1 MTNHNSGQQYLD
13 ELLSSLSGDKLSEID
28 FDKLADWLQEL
39 KVSLADSCEL
49 QAELK
54 LMREDYLNR
63 IAGMVKAVT
72 IVERS
77 SGSTEKV
84 LAYLEDLESLSAA
97 ELIEQYRKTSH
108 RFRIAFPTTF
118 GLPPVS
124 NNNFTGLKETKDYK

>member
-1 MTNHNSGQQYLD
+1 MTDHNNSQKYLD

-28 FDKLADWLQEL
+28 FDKLTDCLQEL
-39 KVSLADSCEL
+39 KSNLADSCKL

-63 IAGMVKAVT
+63 IAGMVKAIT

-77 SGSTEKV
+77 SGATEKV
-84 LAYLEDLESLSAA
+84 LAYLEDLENLTAA

-124 NNNFTGLKETKDYK
+124 SNSSRGLKDTQDYK

>member
-1 MTNHNSGQQYLD
+1 MTDHNNSQKYLD
-13 ELLSSLSGDKLSEID
+13 ELLISLSGDKLSEID
-28 FDKLADWLQEL
+28 FDKLTDWLQEL
-39 KVSLADSCEL
+39 KVSLVNSSEL
-49 QAELK
+49 QTELK

-63 IAGMVKAVT
+63 IAGMVKAIT

-84 LAYLEDLESLSAA
+84 LAYLEDLENLTAA

-108 RFRIAFPTTF
+108 KFRIAFPTTF

-124 NNNFTGLKETKDYK
+124 NNSIAGLKDTQDYK

>member
-1 MTNHNSGQQYLD
+1 MTNHNSGQKYID
-13 ELLSSLSGDKLSEID
+13 ELLISLKGDKLSEID
-28 FDKLADWLQEL
+28 FDKLTEWLQEIKTTL
-39 KVSLADSCEL
+39 DNSCEL
-49 QAELK
+49 QSELK

-63 IAGMVKAVT
+63 IAGMLKAVT

-77 SGSTEKV
+77 SAAPEKV
-84 LAYLEDLESLSAA
+84 LAYLEDLENLKAA

-124 NNNFTGLKETKDYK
+124 YNNSTGLKETKDYK

>member
-1 MTNHNSGQQYLD
+1 MTDHNNSQKYLD

-28 FDKLADWLQEL
+28 FDKLTDWLQEL
-39 KVSLADSCEL
+39 KVSLANSCEL
-49 QAELK
+49 EAELK

-63 IAGMVKAVT
+63 IAGMVKAIT

-77 SGSTEKV
+77 SGATEKV
-84 LAYLEDLESLSAA
+84 LAYLEDLENLSAA

-108 RFRIAFPTTF
+108 KFRIAFPTTF

-124 NNNFTGLKETKDYK
+124 NNSIAGLKDTQDYK

>member
-1 MTNHNSGQQYLD
+1 MTNHNSGQKYLD
-13 ELLSSLSGDKLSEID
+13 ELLISLSGDKLSEID
-28 FDKLADWLQEL
+28 FDKLTDWLQEL
-39 KVSLADSCEL
+39 KASLAKSCEL
-49 QAELK
+49 QSELK

-84 LAYLEDLESLSAA
+84 LTYLEDLEKLSAA
-97 ELIEQYRKTSH
+97 ELLEQYRKTSN

-124 NNNFTGLKETKDYK
+124 NNSSTGLKETQDYK

>member
-1 MTNHNSGQQYLD
+1 MTNPNIGRNYLD
-13 ELLSSLSGDKLSEID
+13 ELLISLSGDKLSEID
-28 FDKLADWLQEL
+28 FDKLTDWLREL
-39 KVSLADSCEL
+39 KSSLADSCEL

-84 LAYLEDLESLSAA
+84 LAYLEDLKDLNAE

-124 NNNFTGLKETKDYK
+124 NSSIAGLKETSDYK

>member
-1 MTNHNSGQQYLD
+1 MTDHNNSQKYLD
-13 ELLSSLSGDKLSEID
+13 ELLISLSGDKLSEID
-28 FDKLADWLQEL
+28 FDKLTDWLQEL
-39 KVSLADSCEL
+39 KVSLVNSSEL
-49 QAELK
+49 QTELK

-63 IAGMVKAVT
+63 IAGMVKAIT

-84 LAYLEDLESLSAA
+84 LAYLEDLENLTAA

-124 NNNFTGLKETKDYK
+124 SNSIAGLKETNDYK

>member
-1 MTNHNSGQQYLD
+1 MTNHNSGQKYLD

-28 FDKLADWLQEL
+28 FDKLTACLQEL
-39 KVSLADSCEL
+39 KASLVSSCEL
-49 QAELK
+49 QSELK

-72 IVERS
+72 IVER
-77 SGSTEKV
+77 GSTAPEKV
-84 LAYLEDLESLSAA
+84 LAYLEDLENSNAA

-118 GLPPVS
+118 GLPPLS
-124 NNNFTGLKETKDYK
+124 NNSSTGLKETKDYK

>member
-1 MTNHNSGQQYLD
+1 MTNPNIGRNYLD
-13 ELLSSLSGDKLSEID
+13 ELLISLSGDKLSEID
-28 FDKLADWLQEL
+28 FDKLTDWLLEL
-39 KVSLADSCEL
+39 KSSLANSSEL

-84 LAYLEDLESLSAA
+84 LAYLEDLKDLNAE

-124 NNNFTGLKETKDYK
+124 NSSIAGLKETSDYK

>member
-1 MTNHNSGQQYLD
+1 MTNHNSGQKYID
-13 ELLSSLSGDKLSEID
+13 ELLISLKGDKLSEID
-28 FDKLADWLQEL
+28 FDELTEWLQEIKTTL
-39 KVSLADSCEL
+39 DNSCEL
-49 QAELK
+49 QSELK

-63 IAGMVKAVT
+63 IAGMLKAVT

-77 SGSTEKV
+77 SAAPEKV
-84 LAYLEDLESLSAA
+84 LAYLEDLENLKAA

-124 NNNFTGLKETKDYK
+124 YNNSTGLKETKDYK

>member
-1 MTNHNSGQQYLD
+1 MTDHNNSQKYLD

-28 FDKLADWLQEL
+28 FDKLTDCLQEL
-39 KVSLADSCEL
+39 KSSLADSCKL

-63 IAGMVKAVT
+63 IAGMVKAIT

-77 SGSTEKV
+77 SGATEKV
-84 LAYLEDLESLSAA
+84 LAYLEDLENLSAA

-108 RFRIAFPTTF
+108 KFRIAFPTTF
-118 GLPPVS
+118 GLPPLS
-124 NNNFTGLKETKDYK
+124 NNSFAGPKDTQDYK

>member
-1 MTNHNSGQQYLD
+1 MTDHNNSQKYLD

-28 FDKLADWLQEL
+28 FDKLTDCLQEL
-39 KVSLADSCEL
+39 KVSLANSSEL
-49 QAELK
+49 QTELK

-63 IAGMVKAVT
+63 IAGMVKAIT

-84 LAYLEDLESLSAA
+84 LAYLEELENLSAA

-124 NNNFTGLKETKDYK
+124 SNSIAGLKETSDYK

>member
-1 MTNHNSGQQYLD
+1 MTNHNNSRNYLD
-13 ELLSSLSGDKLSEID
+13 ELLISLSGDKLSEID
-28 FDKLADWLQEL
+28 FDKLTDWLQEL
-39 KVSLADSCEL
+39 KASLAKSCEL
-49 QAELK
+49 DSELK

-77 SGSTEKV
+77 SGSAEKV
-84 LAYLEDLESLSAA
+84 LAYLEDLEKLSAA

-124 NNNFTGLKETKDYK
+124 NNSSAGLKETNDYK

>member
-1 MTNHNSGQQYLD
+1 MTDHNNSQKYLD
-13 ELLSSLSGDKLSEID
+13 ELLISLSGDKLSEID
-28 FDKLADWLQEL
+28 FDKLTDWLQEL
-39 KVSLADSCEL
+39 KVSLVNSSEL
-49 QAELK
+49 QTELK

-63 IAGMVKAVT
+63 IAGMVKAIT

-84 LAYLEDLESLSAA
+84 LAYLEDLENLTAA

-118 GLPPVS
+118 GLPPAS
-124 NNNFTGLKETKDYK
+124 NNSSARLRETNDYK